1 MPRLMCPGNFRNN
14 NSQSGWSCLWRAALF
29 ELDNSSVWLIN
40 RSVGLTVDCWLWRF
54 VSLCSLVA
62 PLECQQQPGQP
73 AVAIFS
79 ELCTN
84 STWSSWNSWSVTT
97 YRLYVNAC
105 FEFFSTRYSHSKWKI
120 ISTLLIASCNFFT
133 FIIYTVHTFP
143 SILKRKMTSNS
154 RSI

>member
-1 MPRLMCPGNFRNN
+1 MCPGYFRNN
-14 NSQSGWSCLWRAALF
+14 NSQSGWSCLWAALF

-73 AVAIFS
+73 AVAIFT

-84 STWSSWNSWSVTT
+84 STWKLKQMKCYHISTVCE
-97 YRLYVNAC
+97 RM
-105 FEFFSTRYSHSKWKI
+105 FRIFSTRYSNSKWEI
-120 ISTLLIASCNFFT
+120 ISTLTIASYHFFT
-133 FIIYTVHTFP
+133 FIICSTYI
-143 SILKRKMTSNS
+143 SIDFKNKMTSNS